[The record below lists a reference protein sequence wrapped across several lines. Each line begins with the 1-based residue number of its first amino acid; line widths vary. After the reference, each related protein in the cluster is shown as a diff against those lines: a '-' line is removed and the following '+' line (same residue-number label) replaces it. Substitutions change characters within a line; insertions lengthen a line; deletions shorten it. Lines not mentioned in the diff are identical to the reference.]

1 MSIYRKFRI
10 GVFILGISCLG
21 FTAANIFPV
30 PLELPTQPQA
40 AFARGGGGGGAG
52 AGGGGGAGAGGGGG
66 IGGGSA
72 GGISGAAAGASAQGA
87 ATSAAATSTDATGFG
102 KAEAVVGTT
111 PGAESASTGLAT
123 AVEQNQEGIN

>member
-52 AGGGGGAGAGGGGG
+52 AGGG